1 MDVIN
6 LKARHRTGKGKT
18 YIHKIRKQGWIP
30 AVYYGHSRET
40 KNIEIDA
47 RQFGVLVRGKKTT
60 HLINLE
66 LPGEKGEG
74 TSVIKEIQRNVI
86 KDDLFYNVDFQ
97 HVVMDEKISVNIPV
111 HIIGTALG
119 VKEEGGILNHPKRTI
134 LVECF
139 PADIPEHIEVDVSEL
154 NIGDS
159 IHVSALSVPKAEI
172 KDSPEDVVAVV
183 APPQA
188 IEEEVPAVPEEGEEG
203 AEVEGEEE
211 AKEEAEGKE
220 GEVEGKE
227 DEKKK
232 DEKKKGDKKQRDEK
246 SGHSEK
252 K

>member
-139 PADIPEHIEVDVSEL
+139 PADIPEYIEVDVSEL

-159 IHVSALSVPKAEI
+159 IHVSELSVSKAEI

-183 APPQA
+183 APPA
-188 IEEEVPAVPEEGEEG
+188 VEEEIPTVPEEGEEE
-203 AEVEGEEE
+203 AEAEGEAE

-227 DEKKK
+227 DE
-232 DEKKKGDKKQRDEK
+232 EKKVDKKQKDEK
-246 SGHSEK
+246 SGDSEK